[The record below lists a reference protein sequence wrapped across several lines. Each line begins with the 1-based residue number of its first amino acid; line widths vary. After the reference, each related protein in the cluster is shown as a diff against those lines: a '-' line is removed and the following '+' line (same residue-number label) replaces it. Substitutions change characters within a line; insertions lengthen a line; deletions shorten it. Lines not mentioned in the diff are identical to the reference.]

1 MNAVFFQ
8 LFWIICQVNGS
19 QIKILDFFGN
29 GIKDNSALSYA
40 DLESI
45 PINISSELTICSSIY
60 MKSFIMHQSLFQF
73 LDVNNSPWFS
83 LYFSQLDEE
92 TMTHPFSLEVK
103 GVYTPLANVE
113 ANPLRWNHA
122 CIGNTKTTKGFCRS
136 FHNGAKNPLHK
147 MVHASC

>member
-8 LFWIICQVNGS
+8 LFWIICQVSGS

-45 PINISSELTICSSIY
+45 PNNISSEMTICSSIY
-60 MKSFIMHQSLFQF
+60 MKSFIMEQSLFQF

-83 LYFSQLDEE
+83 LFFSQLDEE
-92 TMTHPFSLEVK
+92 TLTHPFVLAVK
-103 GVYTPLANVE
+103 GVYTTVANVE

-122 CIGNTKTTKGFCRS
+122 CIGKTKTKNNYTGFCNS
-136 FHNGAKNPLHK
+136 NKIF
-147 MVHASC
+147 